1 MVGWVIS
8 LSLLAIMGW
17 WLAFHFMIR
26 VGELQDE
33 KIARDKW
40 LNGPFSD
47 ASKVAAAKRLESQDA
62 FRAGQVS
69 ADELNSY

>member
-1 MVGWVIS
+1 MVGWIIA
-8 LSLLAIMGW
+8 LSLLAVMGW

-40 LNGPFSD
+40 LGGPFLD
-47 ASKVAAAKRLESQDA
+47 ASKAAEAKRVEAQQT
-62 FRAGQVS
+62 FRASQVS